1 MDHNRDQRAVRR
13 TAVVTGGAQGI
24 GRIVADALR
33 EAGYRVAVW
42 DHDAEAVAEESVRHA
57 GEKGYLAL
65 GCDVS
70 SEESIGLAVAETL
83 RQMERIDLLVNNAA
97 IHANKPMADLDPGE
111 WRHVIGVNLTGP
123 FLCTRA
129 CETELRRHRGAVVN
143 MCSTRAFQSEP
154 HTEAYSASKG
164 GVLALTHALA
174 ISLGPEV
181 RVNCIS
187 PGWIDV
193 SAVRKKSAARQ
204 EELHDRDHAQ
214 HPAGRVGTPLDIA
227 RMVLF
232 LADPQNGFITGQN
245 FIVDGGMT
253 RKMIYL

>member
-57 GEKGYLAL
+57 GEEGYLAL

-164 GVLALTHALA
+164 SACPDPRPGHQSRPRSQGQLHQSRLDR
-174 ISLGPEV
+174 
-181 RVNCIS
+181 RVGGAEKIC
-187 PGWIDV
+187 G
-193 SAVRKKSAARQ
+193 
-204 EELHDRDHAQ
+204 
-214 HPAGRVGTPLDIA
+214 PAGGTP
-227 RMVLF
+227 
-232 LADPQNGFITGQN
+232 
-245 FIVDGGMT
+245 
-253 RKMIYL
+253 